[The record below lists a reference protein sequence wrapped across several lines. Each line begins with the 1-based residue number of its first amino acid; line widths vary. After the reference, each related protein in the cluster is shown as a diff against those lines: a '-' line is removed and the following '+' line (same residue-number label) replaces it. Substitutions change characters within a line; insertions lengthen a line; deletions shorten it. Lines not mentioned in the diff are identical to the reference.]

1 MPSHLPADV
10 RKRLAQRL
18 RGTLRTARQSAALTQ
33 EQMARRIGLGT
44 STYGRLERGTLAPG
58 PATLRQLCQALC
70 LTLETLVG
78 TECAAAVSRA
88 SRPSRRQRSARPGV
102 SRGRAPSRAAY
113 SPAMSLPPP
122 VYRLGAPDPWALLAA
137 PRFPAPEVLAL
148 LLVRRGTP
156 LAFVVDMG

>member
-33 EQMARRIGLGT
+33 EQMARRIGLAT

-58 PATLRQLCQALC
+58 PATLRQLCEVLC
-70 LTLETLVG
+70 LTLESLVG
-78 TECAAAVSRA
+78 SRCADAVHRA
-88 SRPSRRQRSARPGV
+88 ERPSRRRRPSRPAV
-102 SRGRAPSRAAY
+102 SRVRAPSRAAY
-113 SPAMSLPPP
+113 
-122 VYRLGAPDPWALLAA
+122 APDPPLASPLHPLGA
-137 PRFPAPEVLAL
+137 TDPWSVLGVPRPLAPEVLAL